1 MTFLP
6 NTKIKRRLMENDTGL
21 TKSEINAFISLIKNK
36 DDESTV
42 FEMWT
47 GYSNSRECDRMYEKI
62 ENCVKHFLE
71 VGEIDDYFDI
81 A

>member
-1 MTFLP
+1 
-6 NTKIKRRLMENDTGL
+6 MENATGL
-21 TKSEINAFISLIKNK
+21 TKSEIDAFISLIKNK

-47 GYSNSRECDRMYEKI
+47 GYSNSRECDIMYEKI

-81 A
+81 VSE